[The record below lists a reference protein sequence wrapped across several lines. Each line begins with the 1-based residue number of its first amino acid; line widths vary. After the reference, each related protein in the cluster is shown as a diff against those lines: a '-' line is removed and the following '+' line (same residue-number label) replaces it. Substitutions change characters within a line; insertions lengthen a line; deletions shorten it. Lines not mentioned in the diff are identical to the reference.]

1 MKMRLE
7 LGRLGRG
14 AGVAAVALG
23 AFWLGRGVAAAQG
36 DPHHHHGHDH
46 DGHHHHGCAHGESR
60 VGAAG
65 DEAGLEALRDSLE
78 ARRQELGKMVEDQ
91 GIYVETAK
99 RGVELMG
106 YVDASYAYSAN
117 GGGTTS
123 GINGTPEAGGNRITG
138 LDSQDFTLN
147 SVRLHLAKH
156 LPAENTWAAGFA
168 VEMEFGEDLSAEVG
182 HTHGDEEGGVPLP
195 HFHEAMVEFRIP
207 VGRGLDAAMG
217 LWHSLTH
224 YENDAR
230 PFNNH
235 FTFGLLR
242 TFLEPF
248 EHTGLLLTYPASDL
262 VTLQLGLAN
271 GWGEEDFGDS
281 QFIDGADF
289 AKMLTGRITVE
300 NSLGNAR
307 AALAFS
313 YSFEGEERFGH
324 PSYGY
329 EVHEHEEEHEE
340 EHDHEHDLLEN
351 DGVLLVHAHGT
362 WHPRFA
368 QDRLML
374 GANFDLLKVFDNV
387 NLRYEDSEVGYG
399 KNSATAWGV
408 GLYSKYQFTD
418 IFSLAARAEYLH
430 SEDGTL
436 GFADGLVL
444 EGGASSLNELGIYAT
459 RADLWSCTLTAGF
472 DIIENLLL
480 RLEYRLD
487 IVSSDG
493 GGIDG
498 DHAERNLTDNNRAD
512 GHTFAINVAYLFW

>member
-1 MKMRLE
+1 MKKRMD
-7 LGRLGRG
+7 LGRG
-14 AGVAAVALG
+14 AGVVAVALG
-23 AFWLGRGVAAAQG
+23 AFWMGRGVAAAQG
-36 DPHHHHGHDH
+36 NPHHHHGHDH
-46 DGHHHHGCAHGESR
+46 GCAHGVAPVGSAGGGAGSR
-60 VGAAG
+60 AA
-65 DEAGLEALRDSLE
+65 LE
-78 ARRQELGKMVEDQ
+78 ARRRELEKMIEDQ

-106 YVDASYAYSAN
+106 YVEASYAYNAN

-138 LDSQDFTLN
+138 LDSGDFSLN

-156 LPAENTWAAGFA
+156 LSAENTWAAGFA
-168 VEMEFGEDLSAEVG
+168 IEVESGEDLSAEVG
-182 HTHGDEEGGVPLP
+182 HTHGEGGGLLP

-281 QFIDGADF
+281 HFIDGADF

-300 NSLGNAR
+300 NPLRNAQ

-340 EHDHEHDLLEN
+340 EHDHEHHLFEN

-368 QDRLML
+368 EDRLML
-374 GANFDLLKVFDNV
+374 GFNFDLLKVFDNV

-408 GLYSKYQFTD
+408 GLYSKYQFND
-418 IFSLAARAEYLH
+418 IFGLAARAEYLH

-444 EGGASSLNELGIYAT
+444 EGGASSLNELGIHAT
-459 RADLWSCTLTAGF
+459 RTDLWSWTLTAGF
-472 DIIENLLL
+472 DLIENLLL

-493 GGIDG
+493 GDIDG

-512 GHTFAINVAYLFW
+512 GHTFAINAAYLFW

>member
-1 MKMRLE
+1 MKERMD
-7 LGRLGRG
+7 LGRG
-14 AGVAAVALG
+14 AGLAGAAAVALG
-23 AFWLGRGVAAAQG
+23 AFWMGCGVAAAQG
-36 DPHHHHGHDH
+36 DPHHHGHD
-46 DGHHHHGCAHGESR
+46 HGCAHGVAPVGSAGGGTGS
-60 VGAAG
+60 GAA
-65 DEAGLEALRDSLE
+65 LE
-78 ARRQELGKMVEDQ
+78 ARRRELEKMIEDQ
-91 GIYVETAK
+91 GICVETAK
-99 RGVELMG
+99 RGVELLG
-106 YVDASYAYSAN
+106 YVDASYAYNAN

-138 LDSQDFTLN
+138 LDSGDFSVN

-156 LPAENTWAAGFA
+156 LPAENAWAAGFA
-168 VEMEFGEDLSAEVG
+168 IEVEFGEDLGAEVG
-182 HTHGDEEGGVPLP
+182 HAHGEGGGLLP
-195 HFHEAMVEFRIP
+195 HFHEAMVEFRVP

-281 QFIDGADF
+281 HFIDGADF
-289 AKMLTGRITVE
+289 AKMLTGRIAVE
-300 NSLGNAR
+300 NPLGNAR

-329 EVHEHEEEHEE
+329 EFHDREHGHDHGHEEEQ
-340 EHDHEHDLLEN
+340 HDEDHRLEN

-368 QDRLML
+368 DDRLML
-374 GANFDLLKVFDNV
+374 GFNVDLLKVFDNV
-387 NLRYEDSEVGYG
+387 NLRYEDSEVGHG

-408 GLYSKYQFTD
+408 GLYSKYQFNE

-444 EGGASSLNELGIYAT
+444 EGGASSLNELGIHAT
-459 RADLWSCTLTAGF
+459 RTDLWSWTLTAGF
-472 DIIENLLL
+472 DLIENLLL

-487 IVSSDG
+487 SVSSDG
-493 GGIDG
+493 GGIGG

-512 GHTFAINVAYLFW
+512 GHTFAIHAAYLFW